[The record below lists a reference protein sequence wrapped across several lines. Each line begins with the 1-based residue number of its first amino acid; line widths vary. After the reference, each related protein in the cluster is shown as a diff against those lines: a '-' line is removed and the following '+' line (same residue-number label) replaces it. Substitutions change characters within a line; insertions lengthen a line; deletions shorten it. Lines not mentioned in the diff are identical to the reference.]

1 MRLNSCQVDKFYNSN
16 PVVSHSTIEVNSGQS
31 LSMGTRRTLFLGT
44 LLVAGLGVVG
54 YQTFNSSMGESSQQQ
69 VIEIPQGASFYDI
82 SQLLHEKNLI
92 KHEWFFTMLARV
104 TRQDRKIIPGEYEF
118 NGSMRPTEILSKMVE
133 GQRYYH
139 SVTIPEG
146 YTIIQIADLLS
157 EKKLT
162 DRAEFLRLTRD
173 ATLIESL
180 NLRVPSL
187 EGYLF
192 PDTYN
197 FTRPTPPEV
206 IIRTLV
212 HHLQKTFSPEL
223 RARAVE
229 MNMTVQQ
236 VLTLASVIE
245 KETGLSQERPLVSGV
260 FHNRLRQNIPLQSDP
275 TVIYALETFDGDLR
289 KRDLS
294 VNSPYNTYRFRGLPP
309 GPIANPGEAAIR
321 AALFPTPTDFVYF
334 VSRNDGSHEFSSTL
348 AEHNQAVEKYQR
360 NRKKQSS

>member
-1 MRLNSCQVDKFYNSN
+1 
-16 PVVSHSTIEVNSGQS
+16 
-31 LSMGTRRTLFLGT
+31 MGTKHTLFLGT
-44 LLVAGLGVVG
+44 LLLTGLAVLGFQTINSPIGEPSQRQVV
-54 YQTFNSSMGESSQQQ
+54 
-69 VIEIPQGASFYDI
+69 EIPQGVSFHEI
-82 SQLLHEKNLI
+82 SQLLHKKNLI
-92 KHEWFFTMLARV
+92 ANKWFFTMLARV

-118 NGSMRPTEILSKMVE
+118 DSGMRPSEILSRMVE
-133 GQRYYH
+133 GGVYYH

-146 YTIIQIADLLS
+146 YTISQIADVLAAKS
-157 EKKLT
+157 LT
-162 DRAEFLRLTRD
+162 DRTEFLRLTRD
-173 ATLIESL
+173 ATLIDSL
-180 NLRVPSL
+180 ELHVPTL

-192 PDTYN
+192 PDTYF

-223 RARAVE
+223 QERAAE
-229 MNMTVQQ
+229 LHMTTQE

-260 FHNRLRQNIPLQSDP
+260 FHNRLRRNMPLQSDP

-294 VNSPYNTYRFRGLPP
+294 FNSPYNTYRVRGLPP

-360 NRKKQSS
+360 NRKKHSS